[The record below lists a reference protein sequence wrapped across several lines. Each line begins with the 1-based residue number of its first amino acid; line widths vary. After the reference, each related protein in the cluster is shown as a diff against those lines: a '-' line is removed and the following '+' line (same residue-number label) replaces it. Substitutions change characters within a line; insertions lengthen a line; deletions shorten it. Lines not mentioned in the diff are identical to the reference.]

1 MVGHAMA
8 ANAAHALVRLVR
20 ECEARHEFA
29 KKLTNSTD
37 APSTLEEV
45 DTSGGTIGE
54 KDASREDA
62 QRIKAEVIIARRWL
76 RKLNGRRVAEAV
88 ATREGAQRLVER
100 AHAMLASLP
109 QGDDQASEEG
119 CIDAARLV
127 LEVWH
132 LSLIHI

>member
-29 KKLTNSTD
+29 KKLTKSTD

-88 ATREGAQRLVER
+88 TTR
-100 AHAMLASLP
+100 
-109 QGDDQASEEG
+109 
-119 CIDAARLV
+119 
-127 LEVWH
+127 
-132 LSLIHI
+132 